1 MRNERNLEMKWKPI
15 PKNKKVEEVDKVK
28 DMDTDL
34 VCEMANILREDH
46 PELPS
51 NVYIS
56 AKQGSHGPRIKVQLN
71 DDGSVESDKM
81 APITISEHPEFKGT
95 QRGKLKESDLQ
106 YFYKWI
112 RQNINVLNAYW
123 NGTMQIERVLKS
135 LKY

>member
-1 MRNERNLEMKWKPI
+1 MTSKINEKWIPI
-15 PKNKKVEEVDKVK
+15 EDDEK
-28 DMDTDL
+28 DI

-56 AKQGSHGPRIKVQLN
+56 AKQGDHGPRIKVQLN

-81 APITISEHPEFKGT
+81 APITISDHPEFKGK
-95 QRGKLKESDLQ
+95 QKGKLQDSDLK
-106 YFYKWI
+106 YFYRWI
-112 RQNINVLNAYW
+112 IQNKDVLNAYW

>member
-1 MRNERNLEMKWKPI
+1 MKWKQI
-15 PKNKKVEEVDKVK
+15 SKNKVVE
-28 DMDTDL
+28 DMDEVRDMDSDL
-34 VCEMANILREDH
+34 ICEMANILREDH

-56 AKQGSHGPRIKVQLN
+56 AKQGSHGPKIKVQLN
-71 DDGSVESDKM
+71 DDGAVESEQM
-81 APITISEHPEFKGT
+81 APITISKNPEFKGNH
-95 QRGKLKESDLQ
+95 RGKLKESDLQ

-112 RQNINVLNAYW
+112 RQNINVLTAYW